1 MIDLLQKLGFTA
13 NQAKVLKVL
22 FDEQWH
28 TQREIEREADLCQPL
43 VSLALKSL
51 DGYIEIGS
59 VEREGKGA
67 PLKPVRLK
75 DGFLDNIEYEQYV
88 QYDAKVGVIC
98 ELRSYVPSLHEK
110 HDNSTNDNA

>member
-51 DGYIEIGS
+51 DGYIEIGRA
-59 VEREGKGA
+59 EREGKGA

-75 DGFLDNIEYEQYV
+75 NSRAWFIQSLRKCAINEHNDRMHFIE
-88 QYDAKVGVIC
+88 D
-98 ELRSYVPSLHEK
+98 LRSYVPSLHEK
-110 HDNSTNDNA
+110 HN

>member
-43 VSLALKSL
+43 VSLAIKSL
-51 DGYIEIGS
+51 DGYIQIGS
-59 VEREGKGA
+59 VDREGKGA
-67 PLKPVRLK
+67 PLKPVRLMYGNLK
-75 DGFLDNIEYEQYV
+75 FFIDNLEISAGNEYACKKFTIE
-88 QYDAKVGVIC
+88 D
-98 ELRSYVPSLHEK
+98 LRSYVPSLHEK
-110 HDNSTNDNA
+110 HN